1 MIESVGQVML
11 YVNDQKAAAEF
22 WTQKVGFT
30 KSTEVDNGDGT
41 FSIEIAPKETS
52 DTSFVLHDRK
62 LVEKLRG
69 DDRRAAIAGHHSHR
83 FGAISFRAGDFFCG
97 HGRVQRC
104 QGQQGTEQGMMGF
117 HSVDSFNRS
126 VRAARAR
133 SKPPCW
139 AA

>member
-11 YVNDQKAAAEF
+11 YVNNQKAAAEF

-62 LVEKLRG
+62 IVEKLHPELNLGTPSILFSASSKLETLYAEFQEKGITVG
-69 DDRRAAIAGHHSHR
+69 DLIEMPQMKVFNFA
-83 FGAISFRAGDFFCG
+83 
-97 HGRVQRC
+97 
-104 QGQQGTEQGMMGF
+104 
-117 HSVDSFNRS
+117 DSEGNYFA
-126 VRAARAR
+126 VREV
-133 SKPPCW
+133 
-139 AA
+139 

>member
-62 LVEKLRG
+62 LVEKLHPELNLGTPSILFSASAKLETLYAEFQEKGITVG
-69 DDRRAAIAGHHSHR
+69 DLIEMPQMKVFNFS
-83 FGAISFRAGDFFCG
+83 
-97 HGRVQRC
+97 
-104 QGQQGTEQGMMGF
+104 
-117 HSVDSFNRS
+117 DSEGNYFA
-126 VRAARAR
+126 VREV
-133 SKPPCW
+133 
-139 AA
+139 

>member
-62 LVEKLRG
+62 FVEKLHPELNLGTPSILFSASAKLETLYAEFQEKGITVG
-69 DDRRAAIAGHHSHR
+69 DLIEMPQMKVFNFA
-83 FGAISFRAGDFFCG
+83 
-97 HGRVQRC
+97 
-104 QGQQGTEQGMMGF
+104 
-117 HSVDSFNRS
+117 DSEGNYFA
-126 VRAARAR
+126 VREV
-133 SKPPCW
+133 
-139 AA
+139 

>member
-62 LVEKLRG
+62 LVEKLHPELNLGTPSILFSASAKLETLYAEFQEKGIMVG
-69 DDRRAAIAGHHSHR
+69 DLIEMPQMKVFNFA
-83 FGAISFRAGDFFCG
+83 
-97 HGRVQRC
+97 
-104 QGQQGTEQGMMGF
+104 
-117 HSVDSFNRS
+117 DSEGNYFA
-126 VRAARAR
+126 VREV
-133 SKPPCW
+133 
-139 AA
+139 

>member
-41 FSIEIAPKETS
+41 FSIEIAPKESS

-62 LVEKLRG
+62 LVEKLHPELKLGTPSILFSASSKLETLYAEFQEKGITVG
-69 DDRRAAIAGHHSHR
+69 DLIEMPQMKVFNFA
-83 FGAISFRAGDFFCG
+83 
-97 HGRVQRC
+97 
-104 QGQQGTEQGMMGF
+104 
-117 HSVDSFNRS
+117 DSEGNYFA
-126 VRAARAR
+126 VREV
-133 SKPPCW
+133 
-139 AA
+139 

>member
-22 WTQKVGFT
+22 WTQKIGFT

-62 LVEKLRG
+62 LVEKLHPELSLGTPSILFSASAKLETLYAEFQEKGITVG
-69 DDRRAAIAGHHSHR
+69 DLIEMPQMKVFNFA
-83 FGAISFRAGDFFCG
+83 
-97 HGRVQRC
+97 
-104 QGQQGTEQGMMGF
+104 
-117 HSVDSFNRS
+117 DSEGNYFA
-126 VRAARAR
+126 VREV
-133 SKPPCW
+133 
-139 AA
+139 